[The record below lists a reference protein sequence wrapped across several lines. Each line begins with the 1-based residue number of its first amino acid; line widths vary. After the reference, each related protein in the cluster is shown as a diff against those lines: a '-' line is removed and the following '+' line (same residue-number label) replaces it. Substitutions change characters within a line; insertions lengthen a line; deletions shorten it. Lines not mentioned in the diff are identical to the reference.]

1 VKNLGSKKT
10 SLRPGDHDMNILGH
24 GIDLVDVQRV
34 ASLLSKND
42 DFLFGWFTS
51 REIEALAERVSQP
64 PVVAGRVA
72 AKEAV
77 VKALGSGFN
86 DEVSWQ
92 DVEILTTEG
101 GSPTVHLSGGAAYV
115 AAASGVSS
123 VLLSITHDVNMSAA
137 SAIAVGVVTD
147 RCR

>member
-1 VKNLGSKKT
+1 MK
-10 SLRPGDHDMNILGH
+10 ILGH

-42 DFLFGWFTS
+42 DFLLGWFTS
-51 REIEALAERVSQP
+51 RELEELAERASQP

-77 VKALGSGFN
+77 VKALGCGFN
-86 DEVSWQ
+86 EEVSWQ
-92 DVEILTTEG
+92 DVEILPTEAG
-101 GSPTVHLSGGAAYV
+101 APTVHLSGGAAGV
-115 AAASGVSS
+115 AQASGVSS
-123 VLLSITHDVNMSAA
+123 ILLSISHEPHMSVA
-137 SAIAVGVVTD
+137 SAIAVGVATD

>member
-1 VKNLGSKKT
+1 MK
-10 SLRPGDHDMNILGH
+10 ILGH

-42 DFLFGWFTS
+42 DFLLGWFTN
-51 REIEALAERVSQP
+51 RELEELGERASQA

-77 VKALGSGFN
+77 VKSLGCGFN

-92 DVEILTTEG
+92 DVEILSTEAG
-101 GSPTVHLSGGAAYV
+101 APTVHLSGGAAGV
-115 AAASGVSS
+115 ADASGVSS
-123 VLLSITHDVNMSAA
+123 ILLSISHEAHISVA
-137 SAIAVGVVTD
+137 SAISVGGYGPI
-147 RCR
+147 

>member
-1 VKNLGSKKT
+1 
-10 SLRPGDHDMNILGH
+10 MNILGH